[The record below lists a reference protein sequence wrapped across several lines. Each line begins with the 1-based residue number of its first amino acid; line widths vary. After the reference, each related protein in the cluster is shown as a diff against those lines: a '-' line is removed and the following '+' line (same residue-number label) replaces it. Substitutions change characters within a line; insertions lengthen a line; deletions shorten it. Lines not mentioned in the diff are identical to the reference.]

1 MFFSQ
6 FIIKLMLMFLINWVY
21 SIVCILLCIGI
32 WFYVGKTAPGIN
44 PGIAG
49 EFSLV
54 AFVKTFVAK
63 LSG

>member
-1 MFFSQ
+1 
-6 FIIKLMLMFLINWVY
+6 MLMFLINWVY